1 MGIRVPVA
9 VSRLCRERRAT
20 LGWVGNV
27 VVVATDPH
35 HKLPS
40 AYLRE
45 RLLVL
50 HLQVLFQGG
59 VEFPTGGKSGG
70 AKGVPWRRRG
80 ACGRTDESAT
90 RVCVGSHAGRTG
102 EIPVPTVRVRMK
114 EAGDLMSEQSQHIHF
129 ENTNRW
135 STKQLVTMALM
146 CALGALFMYVQLP
159 ILPSAPF
166 LTYDPSLVPAMV
178 CGFAYGPGAG
188 TAVAAMAI
196 VIHALTT
203 GDWVGALMNLVA
215 TLGYI
220 LPAAIVYQKMH
231 TYKGAVIGLVLGVI
245 AATALSMVANLTIG
259 VWFWY
264 GSVDVIAP
272 LMIPAVLPFNLIKT
286 VLNSVLTL
294 AVYKA
299 VSNLITPKKDQVKG
313 RA

>member
-1 MGIRVPVA
+1 
-9 VSRLCRERRAT
+9 
-20 LGWVGNV
+20 
-27 VVVATDPH
+27 
-35 HKLPS
+35 
-40 AYLRE
+40 
-45 RLLVL
+45 
-50 HLQVLFQGG
+50 
-59 VEFPTGGKSGG
+59 
-70 AKGVPWRRRG
+70 
-80 ACGRTDESAT
+80 
-90 RVCVGSHAGRTG
+90 
-102 EIPVPTVRVRMK
+102 MK

-220 LPAAIVYQKMH
+220 L
-231 TYKGAVIGLVLGVI
+231 LGVI

>member
-1 MGIRVPVA
+1 
-9 VSRLCRERRAT
+9 
-20 LGWVGNV
+20 
-27 VVVATDPH
+27 
-35 HKLPS
+35 
-40 AYLRE
+40 
-45 RLLVL
+45 
-50 HLQVLFQGG
+50 
-59 VEFPTGGKSGG
+59 
-70 AKGVPWRRRG
+70 
-80 ACGRTDESAT
+80 
-90 RVCVGSHAGRTG
+90 
-102 EIPVPTVRVRMK
+102 
-114 EAGDLMSEQSQHIHF
+114 MSEQSQHIHF

-231 TYKGAVIGLVLGVI
+231 TYKGAVIGLVLGVVYGRKPYHWRMVLVWLGRCDRPAHDSCR
-245 AATALSMVANLTIG
+245 AAVQP
-259 VWFWY
+259 Y
-264 GSVDVIAP
+264 QD
-272 LMIPAVLPFNLIKT
+272 
-286 VLNSVLTL
+286 
-294 AVYKA
+294 
-299 VSNLITPKKDQVKG
+299 

>member
-1 MGIRVPVA
+1 
-9 VSRLCRERRAT
+9 
-20 LGWVGNV
+20 
-27 VVVATDPH
+27 
-35 HKLPS
+35 
-40 AYLRE
+40 
-45 RLLVL
+45 
-50 HLQVLFQGG
+50 
-59 VEFPTGGKSGG
+59 
-70 AKGVPWRRRG
+70 
-80 ACGRTDESAT
+80 
-90 RVCVGSHAGRTG
+90 
-102 EIPVPTVRVRMK
+102 MK
-114 EAGDLMSEQSQHIHF
+114 EAGDLMSEQSQRIHF

-231 TYKGAVIGLVLGVI
+231 TYKGAV
-245 AATALSMVANLTIG
+245 N
-259 VWFWY
+259 

>member
-1 MGIRVPVA
+1 
-9 VSRLCRERRAT
+9 
-20 LGWVGNV
+20 
-27 VVVATDPH
+27 
-35 HKLPS
+35 
-40 AYLRE
+40 
-45 RLLVL
+45 
-50 HLQVLFQGG
+50 
-59 VEFPTGGKSGG
+59 
-70 AKGVPWRRRG
+70 
-80 ACGRTDESAT
+80 
-90 RVCVGSHAGRTG
+90 
-102 EIPVPTVRVRMK
+102 MK

-166 LTYDPSLVPAMV
+166 LTY
-178 CGFAYGPGAG
+178 AYGPGAG
-188 TAVAAMAI
+188 TAGAAMAI
-196 VIHALTT
+196 GIHALTT

-215 TLGYI
+215 TLGFI
-220 LPAAIVYQKMH
+220 LPAASVYQKMH

-259 VWFWY
+259 VWVWY

-299 VSNLITPKKDQVKG
+299 VSNLITPKMDQVKG

>member
-1 MGIRVPVA
+1 
-9 VSRLCRERRAT
+9 
-20 LGWVGNV
+20 
-27 VVVATDPH
+27 
-35 HKLPS
+35 
-40 AYLRE
+40 
-45 RLLVL
+45 
-50 HLQVLFQGG
+50 
-59 VEFPTGGKSGG
+59 
-70 AKGVPWRRRG
+70 
-80 ACGRTDESAT
+80 
-90 RVCVGSHAGRTG
+90 
-102 EIPVPTVRVRMK
+102 MK

-159 ILPSAPF
+159 ILPSEPF

-231 TYKGAVIGLVLGVI
+231 TDKGAVI

>member
-1 MGIRVPVA
+1 MTRWALPLFFLLFYLLPLNQRMLWSPDENRYAEI
-9 VSRLCRERRAT
+9 SRE
-20 LGWVGNV
+20 
-27 VVVATDPH
+27 
-35 HKLPS
+35 
-40 AYLRE
+40 
-45 RLLVL
+45 
-50 HLQVLFQGG
+50 
-59 VEFPTGGKSGG
+59 
-70 AKGVPWRRRG
+70 
-80 ACGRTDESAT
+80 
-90 RVCVGSHAGRTG
+90 
-102 EIPVPTVRVRMK
+102 M
-114 EAGDLMSEQSQHIHF
+114 
-129 ENTNRW
+129 
-135 STKQLVTMALM
+135 
-146 CALGALFMYVQLP
+146 
-159 ILPSAPF
+159 
-166 LTYDPSLVPAMV
+166 
-178 CGFAYGPGAG
+178 
-188 TAVAAMAI
+188 
-196 VIHALTT
+196 LTT

-264 GSVDVIAP
+264 GSADVILP

>member
-1 MGIRVPVA
+1 
-9 VSRLCRERRAT
+9 
-20 LGWVGNV
+20 
-27 VVVATDPH
+27 
-35 HKLPS
+35 
-40 AYLRE
+40 
-45 RLLVL
+45 
-50 HLQVLFQGG
+50 
-59 VEFPTGGKSGG
+59 
-70 AKGVPWRRRG
+70 
-80 ACGRTDESAT
+80 
-90 RVCVGSHAGRTG
+90 
-102 EIPVPTVRVRMK
+102 MK

-231 TYKGAVIGLVLGVI
+231 TYKGAVIGPALGVI
-245 AATALSMVANLTIG
+245 ARYGAFYGCESDHWRLVL
-259 VWFWY
+259 VWL
-264 GSVDVIAP
+264 G
-272 LMIPAVLPFNLIKT
+272 
-286 VLNSVLTL
+286 
-294 AVYKA
+294 
-299 VSNLITPKKDQVKG
+299 
-313 RA
+313 

>member
-1 MGIRVPVA
+1 
-9 VSRLCRERRAT
+9 
-20 LGWVGNV
+20 
-27 VVVATDPH
+27 
-35 HKLPS
+35 
-40 AYLRE
+40 
-45 RLLVL
+45 
-50 HLQVLFQGG
+50 
-59 VEFPTGGKSGG
+59 
-70 AKGVPWRRRG
+70 
-80 ACGRTDESAT
+80 
-90 RVCVGSHAGRTG
+90 
-102 EIPVPTVRVRMK
+102 MK

-231 TYKGAVIGLVLGVI
+231 TYKGCRDWPGAWRHCRYS
-245 AATALSMVANLTIG
+245 ALSMVANLTIG

>member
-1 MGIRVPVA
+1 
-9 VSRLCRERRAT
+9 
-20 LGWVGNV
+20 
-27 VVVATDPH
+27 
-35 HKLPS
+35 
-40 AYLRE
+40 
-45 RLLVL
+45 
-50 HLQVLFQGG
+50 
-59 VEFPTGGKSGG
+59 
-70 AKGVPWRRRG
+70 
-80 ACGRTDESAT
+80 
-90 RVCVGSHAGRTG
+90 
-102 EIPVPTVRVRMK
+102 MK

-166 LTYDPSLVPAMV
+166 LTYDPSLVPAP
-178 CGFAYGPGAG
+178 GPYANPHTIAG

-220 LPAAIVYQKMH
+220 LPAAIVYQKMR
-231 TYKGAVIGLVLGVI
+231 TYKGAVIGLTLGVI
-245 AATALSMVANLTIG
+245 AATVLSMVANLTIG

-264 GSVDVIAP
+264 GSVDVILP

-299 VSNLITPKKDQVKG
+299 VSNPITPKKDQVKG

>member
-1 MGIRVPVA
+1 
-9 VSRLCRERRAT
+9 
-20 LGWVGNV
+20 
-27 VVVATDPH
+27 
-35 HKLPS
+35 
-40 AYLRE
+40 
-45 RLLVL
+45 
-50 HLQVLFQGG
+50 
-59 VEFPTGGKSGG
+59 
-70 AKGVPWRRRG
+70 
-80 ACGRTDESAT
+80 
-90 RVCVGSHAGRTG
+90 
-102 EIPVPTVRVRMK
+102 MK

-178 CGFAYGPGAG
+178 CGFAYGPGSG
-188 TAVAAMAI
+188 TAVAAMAL
-196 VIHALTT
+196 VIHALT
-203 GDWVGALMNLVA
+203 MNLVA

-231 TYKGAVIGLVLGVI
+231 TYKGAVIGLALGVI

-264 GSVDVIAP
+264 GSADVILP
-272 LMIPAVLPFNLIKT
+272 LMLPAVLPFNLIKT